1 MSGIAWQPDPDSG
14 ARMRALCARLGV
26 SDSRAAHAM
35 SVADPGGFWALTFE
49 DLGVV
54 GDRGARTWI
63 PGGVADARFLPD
75 AWISVVDTLLDGP
88 DEDVVLVARGEHAH
102 RRTFTRG
109 EVRCDVAQAAAAL
122 RAAGVGVGDR
132 VAAWT
137 PNVPET
143 AVLALAALSI
153 GAVVCT
159 TPTDMAPEAVIDR
172 LSQVD
177 PVFMLVSDH
186 HDYAGRAFDDEQPAR
201 EIVAGLPSV
210 STVVHLDRWKDWIEP
225 HHRAPWEP
233 MLVPMDQPGF
243 ILFTSGTTGRPKC
256 IMHSA
261 AGVLLK
267 VLSEQVYHLDI
278 REGDRV
284 TFYSTTGWMMWNW
297 LLIALATRATIVLID
312 GSPTWPSPE
321 RLFALA
327 AEEDLT
333 FLGVSAKYLDV
344 VRSASDGPLR
354 SMPHLRTV
362 AATGSPLAPESYD
375 FIRERVEPQVQTV
388 SMSGGTDICGCF
400 VLGDPTLPVHRGEIQ
415 GPALGMDVDVVDE
428 SGDPC
433 HAGETGELVCRT
445 AFPSVPLGFWG
456 DDGSR
461 FHDAYFARLPGVWTH
476 GDFISRTDAGGFV
489 IHGRSDSTLNAGG
502 IRMGTAEF
510 YQVLDD
516 LPWIED
522 SVVVGLKE
530 GLDEVIALF
539 VVVRGSG
546 QLTAAR
552 IEEVRSALRTRR
564 SPRHVPGVIVAVP
577 EVPRTRSGKLAE
589 LAVADAVNG
598 RPVRDLSGLANP
610 AALDWFTGWAQGR

>member
-1 MSGIAWQPDPDSG
+1 
-14 ARMRALCARLGV
+14 
-26 SDSRAAHAM
+26 M
-35 SVADPGGFWALTFE
+35 SVADPGAFWALAWD

-54 GDRGARTWI
+54 GARGERDWI

-75 AWISVVDTLLDGP
+75 ARISVVDTLLDGP
-88 DEDVVLVARGEHAH
+88 DEDVVLIARGERTGPHAM
-102 RRTFTRG
+102 TRG
-109 EVRCDVAQAAAAL
+109 EVRGQVAEAAAAL

-143 AVLALAALSI
+143 VVFALAALSI

-177 PVFMLVSDH
+177 PVILLVSDH
-186 HDYAGRAFDDEQPAR
+186 HDYAGKVFNDAQPAR
-201 EIVAGLPSV
+201 DIVAGLRSV
-210 STVVHLDRWKDWIEP
+210 TTVVQLEGWRDWITP
-225 HHRAPWEP
+225 HRGAAWKP
-233 MLVPMDQPGF
+233 MPLPMDQPGF

-256 IMHSA
+256 IVHSA

-278 REGDRV
+278 RPGDRV

-297 LLIALATRATIVLID
+297 LLMALAARATIVLID
-312 GSPTWPSPE
+312 GSPIWPSPE
-321 RLFALA
+321 RLFTLA
-327 AEEDLT
+327 AEEDLA
-333 FLGVSAKYLDV
+333 FLGVSATYLDV
-344 VRSASDGPLR
+344 VRSDTEIALPSLPR
-354 SMPHLRTV
+354 LRTV

-375 FIRERVEPQVQTV
+375 FIRNRVGPQVQTV

-400 VLGDPTLPVHRGEIQ
+400 VLGDPTRPVLRGEIQ
-415 GPALGMDVDVVDE
+415 GPALGMDVDVVHE
-428 SGDPC
+428 SGEAC
-433 HAGETGELVCRT
+433 ASGETGELVCR
-445 AFPSVPLGFWG
+445 APFPSVPQGFWG

-461 FHDAYFARLPGVWTH
+461 FHDAYFSRFPGVWTH
-476 GDFISRTDAGGFV
+476 GDFITRTEAGGFV
-489 IHGRSDSTLNAGG
+489 ILGRSDSTLNAGG

-522 SVVVGLKE
+522 SVVVGLKQ

-539 VVVRGSG
+539 VVVRGSED
-546 QLTAAR
+546 LTSAR
-552 IEEVRSALRTRR
+552 IEEIRGALRTRR
-564 SPRHVPGVIVAVP
+564 SPRHVPRVIEAVP
-577 EVPRTRSGKLAE
+577 EVPRTLSGKLAE

-598 RPVRDLSGLANP
+598 RPVRDLSGVANP
-610 AALDWFTGWAQGR
+610 ASLDWFAGWARSR